1 MPKQQISIRNPPK
14 LFFFFLIF
22 LIVCKKSIENINKHT
37 MWIAPLQKISSLF
50 NATSVSAFADV
61 TVKKNKGYHILQ
73 KSPFTELAQT
83 APLK

>member
-1 MPKQQISIRNPPK
+1 
-14 LFFFFLIF
+14 
-22 LIVCKKSIENINKHT
+22 